1 MAIPKLTLDT
11 NVLTEYWKR
20 REKWEIVENLL
31 ELAKLGKVDM
41 AVTRRIRQ
49 DIPKPELSNRLNDLP
64 ELQIAETG
72 SIVRYDGTW
81 LLDGREMFGDNIF
94 SDFLPTAQR
103 LAKQRLAKGHGKPP
117 DERDWDH
124 LHAHYLLQR
133 DVFLTWDGGINCL
146 SKELKDNFGIN
157 VSRPDEY
164 LQTFN
169 STN

>member
-11 NVLTEYWKR
+11 NLLISYWKR
-20 REKWEIVENLL
+20 REKWDIVENLL
-31 ELAKLGKVDM
+31 ELAKLGKVDL

-49 DIPKPELSNRLNDLP
+49 DIPRPELSNRLNELP

-72 SIVRYDGTW
+72 SIARFDGSW
-81 LLDGREMFGDNIF
+81 LLDGREMFADMEFGGF
-94 SDFLPTAQR
+94 FPTAVELATQR
-103 LAKQRLAKGHGKPP
+103 GATPP
-117 DERDWDH
+117 DWRDWDH

-133 DVFLTWDGGINCL
+133 DVFLTWDGGIICL

-169 STN
+169 SSN